1 MVVGH
6 VIEQT
11 RSVGPSWALKL
22 MAGIETFDISV
33 GLPDITVFVFDTVI
47 SNLLWHSSIESVGQV
62 VPDSLSI
69 EFDLD

>member
-6 VIEQT
+6 IIEET

-22 MAGIETFDISV
+22 MAGIESFDISV
-33 GLPDITVFVFDTVI
+33 GLPDITVFVVDTVLG
-47 SNLLWHSSIESVGQV
+47 NLLWHSSIESIGQV

-69 EFDLD
+69 KFDLD